1 MSPQLPYSVTIP
13 PNIIILLHG
22 FNSAPG
28 NKAKEIEE
36 FLSEKKIKDKYKL
49 IAPTIDYEPIKARRD
64 INKIIRQNKSRKVY
78 LIGTS
83 LGGFYANYFRAKFSE
98 DFLNVHTINPSWE
111 PSKSLACY
119 KNKVLE
125 NFKTKEKWEFKED
138 YLSQLKELEKFMKTN
153 LNSPSPNNYHVHLS
167 KFDEVLNFDTMLDFL
182 EKKNIDYVKKTY
194 DTNHRFEKIKEV
206 MEYITKD

>member
-64 INKIIRQNKSRKVY
+64 INKIIRQNKIRKVY

-83 LGGFYANYFRAKFSE
+83 LGGFYANYFLKWLT
-98 DFLNVHTINPSWE
+98 FLFDNHPFQVIRVSQTT
-111 PSKSLACY
+111 KSHHQKY
-119 KNKVLE
+119 
-125 NFKTKEKWEFKED
+125 T
-138 YLSQLKELEKFMKTN
+138 
-153 LNSPSPNNYHVHLS
+153 
-167 KFDEVLNFDTMLDFL
+167 
-182 EKKNIDYVKKTY
+182 
-194 DTNHRFEKIKEV
+194 
-206 MEYITKD
+206 